1 MPLESSVKKVYFWD
15 LMKHF
20 NSIIPLLA
28 VLSLTNVHA
37 QTKRDTAKIDLQP
50 IDVKVYFAKQSLL
63 EVTSATQTLS
73 LEALARQSTTSLV
86 SAINTVPGIRMEERS
101 PGSYRLA
108 MRGSLIRSPFGVRNT
123 KVYIDEFPLTDA
135 GGNTYINLLAP
146 VGINAIQIVK
156 GPDGSLF
163 GANSGGVLQIRP
175 KGFEVLENKR
185 ALELTTG
192 SYGMFQ
198 QTLSLQQQLAPTY
211 QFSLDQ
217 SFIRSDGYRDHS
229 ALNKKTIQTA
239 HQWQYHRKAQLRVFG
254 LYTDMGYQTPGGLN
268 AIQYDADPST
278 YRPAAGTNPSAKEQQ
293 AAIYNKTGFGGISN
307 QLQITKNISY
317 LLALFGSYTD
327 FKNPFI
333 TNYEKRI
340 EKNWGLRSYLSLDRE
355 DAALSWQMQF
365 GFEAIKGSSDI
376 DNYNNNSGIPGAVQ
390 AKDDMTNSQWSVFY
404 RAQVEF
410 VKNWHME
417 GSIGLNGSHIYYDRK
432 FPTTV
437 PAQGSLSFDTQWM
450 PRIATSYVLNDI
462 MSWRMSIAKGYST
475 PTLAEVRSSDNRIN
489 SDLHAES
496 GTNYEVGYKVK
507 TNSNALIIDIA
518 AYTYQMR
525 NGIVRSLN
533 DAGVEYYQNAGQ
545 MKQKGVELSFWGT
558 IPVTTYVPFLL
569 GLNWHSALS
578 YNDYQFGDYKVA
590 DKDYSGNRMT
600 AVPNWVWTN
609 TLQLQFLH
617 QLGINLYHNYTSAMP
632 LDDANTVF
640 AKKYH
645 LLQGKFS
652 HVLPLSKS
660 IYLQLFLGVDNLL
673 NQKYSLGNDINAFGG
688 RYFNAAPTRNFYGGA
703 KLSF

>member
-1 MPLESSVKKVYFWD
+1 
-15 LMKHF
+15 MKHF
-20 NSIIPLLA
+20 NAIIPLLA
-28 VLSLTNVHA
+28 VLSLSNAHA
-37 QTKRDTAKIDLQP
+37 QTKRDTTKIDLQP
-50 IDVKVYFAKQSLL
+50 VDVKIYFAKQSLL

-73 LEALARQSTTSLV
+73 VEALTRQSTTSLM
-86 SAINTVPGIRMEERS
+86 SAVNTVPGIRMEERS

-135 GGNTYINLLAP
+135 GGNTYINLLGPA
-146 VGINAIQIVK
+146 GINAIQIIK

-163 GANSGGVLQIRP
+163 GANSGGVVRIKP
-175 KGFEVLENKR
+175 KGFETLENKR
-185 ALELTTG
+185 EIELTTG
-192 SYGMFQ
+192 SYGLFQ
-198 QTLSLQQQLAPTY
+198 QSLSLQQNVTPTY

-239 HQWQYHRKAQLRVFG
+239 HQWQYHRNAQLRVFA

-268 AIQYDADPST
+268 AAQYDVDPSAS
-278 YRPAAGTNPSAKEQQ
+278 RPAGGPNPGAKEQQ

-307 QLQITKNISY
+307 QLQLSKNISY

-333 TNYEKRI
+333 TNYERRI

-355 DAALSWQMQF
+355 DGALPWQMQL

-376 DNYNNNSGIPGAVQ
+376 DNFDNNKGIAGAMQ
-390 AKDDMTNSQWSVFY
+390 AQDGMTNSQWSIFY

-417 GSIGLNGSHIYYDRK
+417 GAIGLNGSNIDYDRK
-432 FPTTV
+432 FPATV
-437 PAQGSLSFDTQWM
+437 PAQGSISFHTQWM

-475 PTLAEVRSSDNRIN
+475 PTLAEVRSSNNTIN
-489 SDLHAES
+489 KDLQAES

-507 TNSNALIIDIA
+507 TNNNAIIIDLA
-518 AYTYQMR
+518 AYTYQME

-533 DAGVEYYQNAGQ
+533 DIGAEYYQNAGQ
-545 MKQKGVELSFWGT
+545 MKQKGVELSVWGS
-558 IPVTTYVPFLL
+558 VPFATHAPLL
-569 GLNWHSALS
+569 RGLNWHSALS
-578 YNDYQFGDYKVA
+578 YNDYYFGEYIVA
-590 DKDYSGNRMT
+590 DKDYSDNRMT
-600 AVPNWVWTN
+600 AVPKWVWTN
-609 TLQLQFLH
+609 SLQV
-617 QLGINLYHNYTSAMP
+617 QLPSRLELNLYHNYTSAMP

-640 AKKYH
+640 AEKYH
-645 LLQGKFS
+645 LLQGKMS
-652 HVLPLSKS
+652 YLLSLPGNISM
-660 IYLQLFLGVDNLL
+660 QLFFGVDNLL

-703 KLSF
+703 KFSF